1 MARPGRGSGDGW
13 FRLGSMEFTTVVI
26 VVALVIV
33 SLVDY
38 AVEPIGK
45 PVQTHLLLDPD
56 SVMNGQVWR
65 LVTWPVAYPLGFGL
79 FDILAVFFF
88 WYFGNEIEAQ
98 LGKRRML
105 WFLGL
110 LTVGLGL
117 LWVVVVEL
125 LPFGYDVL
133 YSLNQ
138 VQLMVLLTFIAE
150 YPRRRFF
157 FNIPGWVIAAVIIG
171 LDVVN
176 YLGQRNWLLLIN
188 LFLGLLLT
196 AVLARS
202 LGLLAELTWVPRMSL
217 RRRTRTP
224 KRPRRPGPA
233 PAGGGT
239 VVTGPWQPTPTP
251 PVSRDQAAL
260 DDLLDKISASGMD
273 SLTDAER
280 EQLLILRDR
289 LRRR

>member
-1 MARPGRGSGDGW
+1 MARPGRGSADGW
-13 FRLGSMEFTTVVI
+13 FRVGSLEVTTVLL
-26 VVALVIV
+26 VVAVVVV

-38 AVEPIGK
+38 AIEPITK
-45 PVQTHLLLDPD
+45 PIQTHLLLDPD
-56 SVMNGQVWR
+56 SVLNGQVWR
-65 LVTWPVAYPLGFGL
+65 LVTWPVTYPAGFGL

-88 WYFGNEIEAQ
+88 WYFGNEIESQ
-98 LGKRRML
+98 LGKRRMA
-105 WFLGL
+105 WFVGL
-110 LTVGLGL
+110 LTLGLGL
-117 LWVVVVEL
+117 LWVLVVEV

-138 VQLMVLLTFIAE
+138 VQLMVLLAFIAE

-196 AVLARS
+196 AFLARS
-202 LGLLAELTWVPRMSL
+202 LGLLAELSWVPRVSFK
-217 RRRTRTP
+217 RRARP
-224 KRPRRPGPA
+224 AKRPRRSGPA

-239 VVTGPWQPTPTP
+239 VVTGPWQPPP
-251 PVSRDQAAL
+251 PSPVSRDQAAL

-273 SLTDAER
+273 SLTDGER
-280 EQLLILRDR
+280 EQLLVLRDR